1 MAPRPPR
8 LMRTETL
15 PQHDLVLPG
24 SPREAAALSLRV
36 VVVGDCHEQ
45 ACISFYSRTRIS
57 LGTSVTLFSLPAQQ
71 SRYPLRSPLSGPRA
85 YLYTV
90 SLLQVCQ
97 VVATTCYAT
106 ADPKKQAVSN
116 ALHRSVFVLA
126 YVLKA
131 NNSLEDARVAAS
143 NLRGSCLQWDHDDN
157 EALSA
162 ILLDILAL
170 FVGDFGNDNAALV
183 RIVSQVQ
190 NVDALL
196 NAIKTYR
203 IMIAETVK

>member
-1 MAPRPPR
+1 M
-8 LMRTETL
+8 
-15 PQHDLVLPG
+15 
-24 SPREAAALSLRV
+24 
-36 VVVGDCHEQ
+36 
-45 ACISFYSRTRIS
+45 
-57 LGTSVTLFSLPAQQ
+57 
-71 SRYPLRSPLSGPRA
+71 
-85 YLYTV
+85 
-90 SLLQVCQ
+90 SLLQICQ

-106 ADPKKQAVSN
+106 ADPEKQAVAN

-143 NLRGSCLQWDHDDN
+143 NLRGFCLQWDHDDN

-162 ILLDILAL
+162 ISPDIAL

-203 IMIAETVK
+203 IMIAATVK